1 MVEKV
6 GTIYYKDLPALDP
19 DTAINMKEEL
29 SISLILTAIYYV
41 FLLGVTIFNWTSPG
55 LMKTILWGGMSL
67 TWFLTS
73 VVAMV
78 MAVLI
83 AWLHLYFYQQR
94 LARHIRL
101 VNTNAAKGGQ

>member
-6 GTIYYKDLPALDP
+6 GTINYSDLPALDP
-19 DTAINMKEEL
+19 ETSANMKTEL
-29 SISLILTAIYYV
+29 SISLILSIVYYV
-41 FLLGVTIFNWTSPG
+41 FILGVTILNWTSPG

-73 VVAMV
+73 IMAMI
-78 MAVLI
+78 MAAFV

-94 LARHIRL
+94 
-101 VNTNAAKGGQ
+101 VAKQASSENNKAMEVL